1 MNIIKENKPVT
12 IQEHG
17 MKKSLDDY
25 SQLLDTVLDYNY
37 TQLLNTFLEIQGIR
51 DHEFIKLSWNTGRL

>member
-37 TQLLNTFLEIQGIR
+37 TQLLNTVLEIQGIR
-51 DHEFIKLSWNTGRL
+51 DHEFINEHYKRK